1 MKHESNS
8 EISIYDIKCCLALAN
23 SFPRLGENP
32 FTMSALNSFLVDRIT
47 ASDIDGSL
55 VRSILKVSTF
65 PFLGKH
71 FTHGMK

>member
-1 MKHESNS
+1 MKLESNF
-8 EISIYDIKCCLALAN
+8 ELSIHDIKCCLALAN

-47 ASDIDGSL
+47 AGDIDGSL
-55 VRSILKVSTF
+55 VTSILRVSTL
-65 PFLGKH
+65 PLLGKY